1 MIIDAVPLV
10 HRHQLPP
17 SAGWEANLDAHRL
30 AGWIDDARCF
40 RAGVPTIE
48 NLDPAAVCGDAQI
61 FRLRRNSQT
70 ELWVMVQLRTDAVAL
85 VQALRQRGPGP
96 GTLSGVVENGV
107 LTAVSVNVGAY
118 RALAAY
124 GGH

>member
-1 MIIDAVPLV
+1 MIIDAVPTV
-10 HRHQLPP
+10 HPYQLPP

-30 AGWIDDARCF
+30 AGWIDDAKSF
-40 RAGVPTIE
+40 RARVPAIE
-48 NLDPAAVCGDAQI
+48 NLNPAAVCGDAQL

-85 VQALRQRGPGP
+85 VQRLRQRGPGP

-107 LTAVSVNVGAY
+107 LTAVSVNVGEF